1 MKKMFALLA
10 LTVVGSTQAQE
21 LSFGD
26 VNYFLKKNQFQ
37 LSADATQEH
46 NRFKTG
52 GTDYRLRGDVFST
65 RLNYALAD
73 NLNIFAGLSYNYDM
87 EFASESGGSKSAS
100 AYQDGLRNPSLGLN
114 YRLVQQSENG
124 GINVDLGLGYDF
136 SLQDERM
143 AGIAANGSKKN
154 GNAANGRNASEI
166 NLRVGRKWN
175 EANEW
180 QLAAGTVYNYEGDRE
195 RLVAGGASSK
205 TDLDASWDQFIR
217 ATYQYRPV
225 KEMMFQVSW
234 QTTRVGDFDE
244 KNSTTTFKRDSVIDH
259 DFIFRAKYLI
269 TENFIA
275 RFNYTA
281 RRLSDVDYDINGV
294 KNDLTS
300 RRGSTFGLGVDF
312 LF

>member
-1 MKKMFALLA
+1 MKKLFALLA
-10 LTVVGSTQAQE
+10 LTVVGSSQAQK

-37 LSADATQEH
+37 LSAEANQEH
-46 NRFKTG
+46 NRFKSG
-52 GTDYRLRGDVFST
+52 GTDYRLRGEVYST

-73 NLNIFAGLSYNYDM
+73 NLNVFAGLSYNRDM
-87 EFASESGGSKSAS
+87 EFASETGGNKSAS
-100 AYQDGLRNPSLGLN
+100 AFQDGLRNPSLGLN
-114 YRLVQQSENG
+114 YRFIQQGENSG
-124 GINVDLGLGYDF
+124 VNFDLGLGYDF
-136 SLQDERM
+136 GLEDEKF
-143 AGIAANGSKKN
+143 AGTAGNGSKKN
-154 GNAANGRNASEI
+154 GNAANGRNSSEI

-180 QLAAGTVYNYEGDRE
+180 QVAAGLVRNYEGDRE
-195 RLVAGGASSK
+195 RLVVGGASSK

-225 KEMMFQVSW
+225 KEMMFLLSW
-234 QTTRVGDFDE
+234 QTTRVGEFDE
-244 KNSTTTFKRDSVIDH
+244 TNSTTKFERESVIDH
-259 DFIFRAKYLI
+259 DFTFRAKYLI

-281 RRLSDVDYDINGV
+281 GRLSEVDYDINGV

-300 RRGSTFGLGVDF
+300 RRRSTFGLGVDF